1 MKETALVEI
10 LINLV
15 NDFPNDF
22 ELGSKVRK
30 LITEN
35 F

>member
-1 MKETALVEI
+1 MTQEI
-10 LINLV
+10 LIELLINLV
-15 NDFPNDF
+15 NDYPNDF
-22 ELGSKVRK
+22 ELGSEVRK

>member
-1 MKETALVEI
+1 MKETVLVEI

-22 ELGSKVRK
+22 ELGSEVRK